1 MYIIREQMALFIFF
15 KSVDFEKKIDVGK
28 NSLGIGVLHWE

>member
-1 MYIIREQMALFIFF
+1 MALFIFF

-28 NSLGIGVLHWE
+28 NSLGIRVLH